1 MRDFENTVVSSS
13 IYLTMSTY
21 VYFRNLSS
29 ISEAMVA
36 MMTELDVWTPIRA
49 CLEKYFDNDQWME
62 QPYKYD
68 EWIFSY
74 TCDVIASLW

>member
-1 MRDFENTVVSSS
+1 MDVSS
-13 IYLTMSTY
+13 YLFNHLVLS
-21 VYFRNLSS
+21 VDISNLAS
-29 ISEAMVA
+29 ISEAMVTL
-36 MMTELDVWTPIRA
+36 MTELDVWTPIRA

-68 EWIFSY
+68 ESIFSY